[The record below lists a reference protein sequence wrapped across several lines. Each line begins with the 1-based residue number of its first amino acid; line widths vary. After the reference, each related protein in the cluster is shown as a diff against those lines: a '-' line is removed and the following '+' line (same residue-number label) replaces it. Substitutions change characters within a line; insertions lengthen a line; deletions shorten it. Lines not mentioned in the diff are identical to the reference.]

1 MLAMCIIHYIDGL
14 AWGVVLSIERESRPA
29 VAIIL
34 TVPRL
39 NQYNNFKFLNY
50 SIFNLNQ

>member
-34 TVPRL
+34 TVPRFL
-39 NQYNNFKFLNY
+39 FLVKFLPG
-50 SIFNLNQ
+50 LGE